1 MGYEG
6 EYMAENLL
14 ELGLQAAQKGEKE
27 KAITYLSKYVIE
39 NPLSEEGW
47 LYLGDLIPDNE
58 KRKYCYERAMSIN
71 PSNQNTRRKLDVIV
85 LGLSTPVNAKN
96 ETPSQSQLIDSSTT
110 KSEQKE
116 GRKYNFVLLAFVG
129 FFAAI
134 CVLGLPLAFW
144 LRSKPSL
151 IPQTII
157 STSTIHYSPTPLITN
172 TQTLTQTPSIT
183 PSPVATL
190 DLSAMAD
197 PLIAQAEAL
206 NSQGQYAEA
215 VQILNQAITYAP
227 NSDKAY
233 YLRAT
238 SYHSLLKGQRSLAE
252 YQDYVNFGLGDI
264 DKAITIEPNIGDY
277 YILRQQLLINLVGVE
292 DYRADR
298 IHLNNY
304 AAENALIAFNL
315 GATLEEYIDR
325 SYASDLI
332 FAERCEEAIQILQ
345 EMINKTD
352 PTDISIG
359 GLYHLQS
366 RAYICQDNIDKAIS
380 MVKKSMFNNEN
391 MSMKNELLAIYLFQ
405 KGKYN
410 EALNLMDDVIEQ
422 KPNYGGER
430 YYLRSAIRY
439 ELGDRDLAQEDLN
452 FGAGNT
458 WSHVGLYSY
467 VLGKMALE
475 DGRTEEGIELLQN
488 AEATLEVLY
497 NPLRKEI
504 QAELEKLGA
513 VPLVITPSVMVDAT
527 SIPTILPRPTVR
539 PIDLTPT
546 FHSSNLTPIPGLTYP
561 SGATNAIVF
570 DPKTGTGKIV
580 LKSNDYPLFRLQ
592 PSEIYEV
599 KNVKSIII
607 NVSSFT
613 EIAPPTL
620 QISMHVASDEGGW
633 KFLDT
638 VEWGDNVVRT
648 PEDLIYPTG
657 DMFFAIQNYGINN
670 VIIDNLT
677 VTVIFESEDG
687 KIIKIG
693 PN

>member
-1 MGYEG
+1 
-6 EYMAENLL
+6 MAENLL
-14 ELGLQAAQKGEKE
+14 ELGLQAAQRGEKE
-27 KAITYLSKYVIE
+27 KAITYLAKYVIE

-58 KRKYCYERAMSIN
+58 KRKYCYERAMSVN
-71 PSNQNTRRKLDVIV
+71 PSNQNTRRKLDAIV
-85 LGLSTPVNAKN
+85 LGFSPLVNAKN
-96 ETPSQSQLIDSSTT
+96 EAPSQSQLIDSSTT

-116 GRKYNFVLLAFVG
+116 GKKYNFVLLAIVG

-144 LRSKPSL
+144 LRNKPL
-151 IPQTII
+151 LTPQTII
-157 STSTIHYSPTPLITN
+157 STSTIHYPPTLLITD

-183 PSPVATL
+183 PSPMATL
-190 DLSAMAD
+190 DLLAMAD
-197 PLIAQAEAL
+197 PLIAQAKAL

-215 VQILNQAITYAP
+215 VQILDKAIIYAP
-227 NSDKAY
+227 NSDKAL

-238 SYHSLLKGQRSLAE
+238 SYHNLLKGQRSIAE
-252 YQDYVNFGLGDI
+252 YQDYVNFGLSDI

-277 YILRQQLLINLVGVE
+277 YILREQLLISLIGVK

-304 AAENALIAFNL
+304 AAENALTAFNL

-332 FAERCEEAIQILQ
+332 FAERCEEATQILQ

-410 EALNLMDDVIEQ
+410 EALSLMDDLIEQ
-422 KPNYGGER
+422 NPNYGGER

-439 ELGDRDLAQEDLN
+439 KLGDRDLAQEDLN
-452 FGAGNT
+452 FGVGNT

-467 VLGKMALE
+467 VLGEMALE

-504 QAELEKLGA
+504 QTELEKLGA

-527 SIPTILPRPTVR
+527 SIPTILPQPTLR

-546 FHSSNLTPIPGLTYP
+546 LHSSNLTPIPGLTYP
-561 SGATNAIVF
+561 SGATNAIAF

-592 PSEIYEV
+592 PSEIYKV

-607 NVSSFT
+607 NVASFT
-613 EIAPPTL
+613 EITPPTL
-620 QISMHVASDEGGW
+620 QISMYVASDGGW

-638 VEWGDNVVRT
+638 VEWGDNVVRA
-648 PEDLIYPTG
+648 PEDLIYPSG
-657 DMFFAIQNYGINN
+657 DMFFAIHNYGPKN
-670 VIIDNLT
+670 VTIDSLT
-677 VTVIFESEDG
+677 VTIIFESEDG

-693 PN
+693 PK